1 MAWPKGKPRGPR
13 VAKVADPI
21 RESPRSASGRLQVTG
36 HNGEVLTRKRPSNTD
51 QFGIPPEIIPQGW
64 EYQWNVTHVLGQEQ
78 VANRL
83 AMQENG
89 WRPVPTGRHKGMFM
103 PNGTADNAPIIRDGL
118 ILEERPIQLG
128 QEARAEEKMKAHKQM
143 MDQQEQL
150 RLSAKLP
157 SGYSDDPKYRGVG
170 ASTNQSVGPAADI
183 PRPRLSI
190 DPDGA

>member
-13 VAKVADPI
+13 APKVVDPI
-21 RESPRSASGRLQVTG
+21 RESPRSASGRVAVTG

-51 QFGIPPEIIPQGW
+51 QFNIPKEIIPVGW

-103 PNGTADNAPIIRDGL
+103 PNGTAEDAPILRDGL
-118 ILEERPIQLG
+118 ILEERPVALG
-128 QEARAEEKMKAHKQM
+128 IEARREEAMKASKQM
-143 MDQQEQL
+143 SDQQEQL
-150 RLSAKLP
+150 RLSRNLP
-157 SGYSDDPKYRGVG
+157 SGYSDDSKYRGVG
-170 ASTNQSVGPAADI
+170 AVTKQSIGPATDI
-183 PRPRLSI
+183 ARPQLSI
-190 DPDGA
+190 DPDAG